1 MRSVAKLAVGQRVS
15 VAFNGPT
22 PDLRVPNQA
31 NGKAPG
37 TGHFQTS
44 PDMGEVL
51 EVRETDGGTF
61 YLVLVELVAY
71 HDIGGKKRAVKSLRK
86 RVIHESKLTAV

>member
-31 NGKAPG
+31 NGNAPG
-37 TGHFQTS
+37 KGNFQTS
-44 PDMGEVL
+44 PDQGEVL
-51 EVRETDGGTF
+51 EVREAEGGTF
-61 YLVLVELVAY
+61 YLVQVELVMH
-71 HDIGGKKRAVKSLRK
+71 HDIGGRKKAVKSLRR